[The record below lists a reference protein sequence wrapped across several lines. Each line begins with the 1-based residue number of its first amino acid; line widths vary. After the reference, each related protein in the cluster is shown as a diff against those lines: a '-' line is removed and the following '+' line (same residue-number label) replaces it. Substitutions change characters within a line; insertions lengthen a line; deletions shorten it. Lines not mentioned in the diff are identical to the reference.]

1 MSEKFIAGVDIGGTW
16 VRVAICTPELKE
28 ENINQTLINENLKNY
43 AEKFNINLEQ
53 YKLYVEMAD
62 RISSRRQNANS
73 FFLSINTA
81 IVALVSYVQLGNSDS
96 ATFKLHWLI
105 AISGIFV
112 SYMWYRLIR
121 SYRDL
126 NSAKFKVI
134 HHIEQILP
142 LRPYDAEWAAVGRG
156 KNPKLYLPFTH
167 IEIGIPWVFFIIHL
181 IVLIMAIP
189 WDKIF

>member
-1 MSEKFIAGVDIGGTW
+1 MKKDSQ
-16 VRVAICTPELKE
+16 KE
-28 ENINQTLINENLKNY
+28 ENINQTLINENLKND

-81 IVALVSYVQLGNSDS
+81 IVALVSYVQLGNSDT

-142 LRPYDAEWAAVGRG
+142 LRPYDAEWAAVGHG

-167 IEIGIPWVFFIIHL
+167 IEIGIPWVFIIIHL

-189 WDKIF
+189 WDKLFK

>member
-1 MSEKFIAGVDIGGTW
+1 MKKKLS
-16 VRVAICTPELKE
+16 KE
-28 ENINQTLINENLKNY
+28 EDINHTLINKGFKNDVK
-43 AEKFNINLEQ
+43 EIDISFEQ
-53 YKLYVEMAD
+53 YKLYVEMTD

-81 IVALVSYVQLGNSDS
+81 IVALVSYVQLGNIDS
-96 ATFKLHWLI
+96 EIFKLHWII

-142 LRPYDAEWAAVGRG
+142 LRPYDAEWLAVGLG
-156 KNPKLYLPFTH
+156 KNPKLFLPFTH
-167 IEIGIPWVFFIIHL
+167 IEIGIPWMFILIHL
-181 IVLIMAIP
+181 IVLIVTIP
-189 WDKIF
+189 WDNFFK